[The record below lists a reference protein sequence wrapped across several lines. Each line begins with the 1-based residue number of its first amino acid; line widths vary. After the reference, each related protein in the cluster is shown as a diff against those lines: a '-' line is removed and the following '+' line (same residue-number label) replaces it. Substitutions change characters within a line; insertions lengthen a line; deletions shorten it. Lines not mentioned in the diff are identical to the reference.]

1 MKKRKRNRSAKKAAT
16 HKKNTAVQ
24 DPVTQIFNWIRNNKF
39 TAIRFFLTITVGI
52 FLAIE
57 FMALHL
63 WGIPFE
69 MSLKMVSLNIIDYI
83 PVLLCFLAV
92 IFFTGLLEILQ
103 ILLDSKKLRVLSYI
117 VCAIAYALILS
128 SILQLSLFNKIKMI
142 FFTLSYCPLYLKL
155 VRTFY
160 LKNSREL
167 ATNAMNFNN
176 KKYKFPV
183 VFIEILSML
192 LHIFII
198 IAFIGNIY
206 SVIPIRHFI
215 DKESQKVLIC
225 SVGDKAIVSGYQQKE
240 TSSGEKYIL
249 LDQNDVDLVHF
260 NADDFLLQEEK
271 LFISKN
277 EIN

>member
-1 MKKRKRNRSAKKAAT
+1 M
-16 HKKNTAVQ
+16 Q

-39 TAIRFFLTITVGI
+39 KAIRFFLTTAVGI

-69 MSLKMVSLNIIDYI
+69 MSLKMVSPNIIDYI

-92 IFFTGLLEILQ
+92 IVFTGLLEILK
-103 ILLDSKKLRVLSYI
+103 IIFEGKKLRFLVYI
-117 VCAIAYALILS
+117 VCATVYASILS
-128 SILQLSLFNKIKMI
+128 SMLQFSLYSTLMMI
-142 FFTLSYCPLYLKL
+142 FFTLSYCPLYLKP
-155 VRTFY
+155 VRPFY

-167 ATNAMNFNN
+167 ATNAMNFEN

-183 VFIEILSML
+183 AFIEIFSML
-192 LHIFII
+192 LHVFIVTG
-198 IAFIGNIY
+198 FIGNIY
-206 SVIPIRHFI
+206 SAIPIRHFI
-215 DKESQKVLIC
+215 DKENQQVLIC

-240 TSSGEKYIL
+240 TSSGDKYIL
-249 LDQNDVDLVHF
+249 LDQNDVDFIYF
-260 NADDFLLQEEK
+260 NGNDFLLQEEK

-277 EIN
+277 EIQ